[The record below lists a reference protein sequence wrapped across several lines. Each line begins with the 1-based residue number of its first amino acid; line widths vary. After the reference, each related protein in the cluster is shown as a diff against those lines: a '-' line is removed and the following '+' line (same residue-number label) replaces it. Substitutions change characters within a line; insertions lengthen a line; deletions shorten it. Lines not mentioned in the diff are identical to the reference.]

1 MHNLLKRQCK
11 RHLGTVNTLLGEWQP
26 FLDAVNEAYMQS
38 DTDRT
43 MLERSLELSSL
54 ELLVAN
60 STMRTLIESSADGI
74 FAFNRECRFTVWNPA
89 MEQLFG
95 FNKWRVIG
103 KYASDIFP
111 SVNNT
116 GIDHLFV
123 DTLEGKTVTID
134 GWAPLESRTGER
146 VYYEGQSSPL
156 LTETGSISGGLAII
170 RNITRR
176 KEAEEALQHQ
186 TRHDSL
192 TNLPNRALLLEHI
205 AEAKLVAD
213 QVGSVMALLMLDLD
227 HFQEVNNTF
236 GHQYGDQLLQ
246 QVGQRLCQAVGGAA
260 IIARLGGDEFAIFL
274 PAADEINAR
283 QIAQAISVVLEE
295 PIQVEDNSLQ
305 VEASIGIALYPA
317 HGADSLTL
325 LRHADVAM
333 YVAKKGH
340 EGHALYDPQR
350 DHYRPQRLALLGDL
364 RKAIAD
370 NELCLYYQPKADL
383 ATGRVKSVEALLRWQ
398 HPTRGFIPPDQFIPL
413 AEQTGLIEPLTHWVI
428 ETALQQC
435 RCWLD
440 SGITLAVAVN
450 LSMWNLRDVS
460 LPDTVAGLLAQY
472 RIPARLLL
480 CEITESAM
488 MVDAAG
494 ILLVLQNLAALGL
507 RIAIDDYGTGY
518 ASLAYLKQ
526 LPASEL
532 KIDRSFVQYLV
543 TDQADQAIV
552 QSTVILAH
560 HLGMQVVAEGVE
572 DQACW
577 DLLTTFGC
585 DMAQGY
591 YLSRPVPAQ
600 ELERWLSEQREPEVA
615 LR

>member
-1 MHNLLKRQCK
+1 
-11 RHLGTVNTLLGEWQP
+11 
-26 FLDAVNEAYMQS
+26 
-38 DTDRT
+38 
-43 MLERSLELSSL
+43 
-54 ELLVAN
+54 
-60 STMRTLIESSADGI
+60 
-74 FAFNRECRFTVWNPA
+74 
-89 MEQLFG
+89 
-95 FNKWRVIG
+95 
-103 KYASDIFP
+103 
-111 SVNNT
+111 
-116 GIDHLFV
+116 
-123 DTLEGKTVTID
+123 
-134 GWAPLESRTGER
+134 
-146 VYYEGQSSPL
+146 
-156 LTETGSISGGLAII
+156 
-170 RNITRR
+170 
-176 KEAEEALQHQ
+176 
-186 TRHDSL
+186 L

-213 QVGSVMALLMLDLD
+213 QVGSGMALLILDLD
-227 HFQEVNNTF
+227 HFQEVNDTF

-260 IIARLGGDEFAIFL
+260 IIARLSGDEFAIFL

-325 LRHADVAM
+325 LWHADVAM

-364 RKAIAD
+364 RKAIAN

-460 LPDTVAGLLAQY
+460 LPDTVAGLLAHY

-494 ILLVLQNLAALGL
+494 ILLVLQNLAALGV

-518 ASLAYLKQ
+518 ASRLCCKKFKLIIIVRVLA
-526 LPASEL
+526 A
-532 KIDRSFVQYLV
+532 
-543 TDQADQAIV
+543 
-552 QSTVILAH
+552 
-560 HLGMQVVAEGVE
+560 
-572 DQACW
+572 
-577 DLLTTFGC
+577 
-585 DMAQGY
+585 
-591 YLSRPVPAQ
+591 
-600 ELERWLSEQREPEVA
+600 
-615 LR
+615 